1 MVLGVQVEMKI
12 VSRAN
17 DCILCDGLMAKLPV
31 ATSLIQICR

>member
-17 DCILCDGLMAKLPV
+17 YSILCDGLMAKLPV
-31 ATSLIQICR
+31 ATNLIQICR